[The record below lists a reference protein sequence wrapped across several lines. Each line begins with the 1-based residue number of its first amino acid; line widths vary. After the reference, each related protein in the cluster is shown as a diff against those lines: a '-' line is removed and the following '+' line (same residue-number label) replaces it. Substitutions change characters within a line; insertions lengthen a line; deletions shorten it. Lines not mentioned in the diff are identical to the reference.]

1 MQINKPIYWSK
12 KNIIAFIL
20 FPFTIITFII
30 NLIKKNSSK
39 KKYSLKTICVG
50 NIYIGGTGKT
60 SLCISINKILN
71 KKYKTVFIKKNYS
84 NQLDE
89 QNLLRSH
96 GKLLSNQKRKV
107 SLKIAEK
114 KAFDVAVLDDGLQ
127 DKSINY
133 DISIACF
140 NSSSGIGNGYLL
152 PAGPLRENI
161 SALNNY
167 DAIFLNGEKKNKKI
181 NLILKKIKSKP
192 KIFKAIYTPTN
203 LKNFNRNKNFL
214 FFCGIGN
221 PDEFKRTL
229 NKYKFKLR
237 EEFIFPDHHNYSNAE
252 VEKIK
257 QIAKNKKLEIITTE
271 KDYYRLNNK
280 NKKNIKCL
288 KIILKI
294 KNIKSFSKFLNKK
307 I

>member
-1 MQINKPIYWSK
+1 M
-12 KNIIAFIL
+12 
-20 FPFTIITFII
+20 
-30 NLIKKNSSK
+30 
-39 KKYSLKTICVG
+39 
-50 NIYIGGTGKT
+50 
-60 SLCISINKILN
+60 
-71 KKYKTVFIKKNYS
+71 
-84 NQLDE
+84 E
-89 QNLLRSH
+89 R
-96 GKLLSNQKRKV
+96 
-107 SLKIAEK
+107 
-114 KAFDVAVLDDGLQ
+114 
-127 DKSINY
+127 
-133 DISIACF
+133 
-140 NSSSGIGNGYLL
+140 
-152 PAGPLRENI
+152 
-161 SALNNY
+161 
-167 DAIFLNGEKKNKKI
+167 KKNKKL

>member
-167 DAIFLNGEKKNKKI
+167 DAIFLNGEKKNKKL

-257 QIAKNKKLEIITTE
+257 KIAKNKKLEIITTE

>member
-167 DAIFLNGEKKNKKI
+167 DAIFLNGERKNKKL

>member
-50 NIYIGGTGKT
+50 NIYNGGTGKT

-167 DAIFLNGEKKNKKI
+167 DAIFLNGEKKNKKL

>member
-167 DAIFLNGEKKNKKI
+167 DAIFLNGEKKNKKL
-181 NLILKKIKSKP
+181 NLILKKNKSKP

>member
-39 KKYSLKTICVG
+39 KKYSLKTICIG

-167 DAIFLNGEKKNKKI
+167 DAIFLNGEKKNKKL